1 MRRRLISRSVLSCRT
16 LLTDRHKRSPGAV
29 SFASTHR
36 KRVDGS
42 AAEVPIW
49 SGAGLILINDWS
61 GDGQYLLLTLLIP
74 ATPALECGCSRT
86 SRALDDAR
94 SRAVRH
100 GRQRHRSRPVR
111 PVTRAAARD
120 HHRRGSGA
128 GNAWD
133 EARSVADR
141 KRECPSATV
150 AQGRAGALLP
160 RRWLPAGCRTSGID
174 HGLQVWTAAPPL
186 PATVRLPDRR
196 RTVGAG
202 MPAPGSAIFCVA
214 VRCRCTPRRKRA
226 VQVCSAR
233 EQPAVPNRGNHPSPQ
248 RPLHQQDCH
257 SARAVSCP
265 W

>member
-186 PATVRLPDRR
+186 PLPFGFQIAGGQWAPECLRQGALSFASPCDAGAHRAESEQCKCARL
-196 RTVGAG
+196 
-202 MPAPGSAIFCVA
+202 
-214 VRCRCTPRRKRA
+214 
-226 VQVCSAR
+226 
-233 EQPAVPNRGNHPSPQ
+233 GNSLRFRIEEIIHRHNVHSTSRIVI
-248 RPLHQQDCH
+248 RPE
-257 SARAVSCP
+257 R
-265 W
+265 